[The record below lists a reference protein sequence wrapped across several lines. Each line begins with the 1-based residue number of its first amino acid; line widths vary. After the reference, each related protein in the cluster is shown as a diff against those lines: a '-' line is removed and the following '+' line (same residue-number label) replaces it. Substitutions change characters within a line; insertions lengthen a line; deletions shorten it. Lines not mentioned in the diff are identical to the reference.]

1 MRAPG
6 EHHPAVG
13 EMKEALAS
21 GKCDRREFLRTV
33 TLLGVSAP
41 VAYGMASYILGDD
54 PLGVVPKAQA
64 QSPKKGGTLR
74 VSMVIPEATDP
85 ATFDWVEKSNSVR
98 HQNEFLVMTGPDNIT
113 RPYLA
118 KKWEASDDLKTW
130 TFHLRKDV
138 RWHNGDRFNADDV
151 VFNLNRWLDPAT
163 GSSNLGLFSQ
173 LTEKYNTGETDDSGN
188 PKMGNRMRR
197 GAVERVDDHTVRL
210 HLSQPALAM
219 AENFY
224 NYPTMIVHRDFKGD
238 LTKERNSEKPFDNK
252 DLRDAIVAC
261 VDAGR
266 YRELV
271 FQGRAAE
278 GEHHHVSPIH
288 PEYFALPKLK
298 QNHARA
304 RQLLAKAGYPNGID
318 LTCDVGN
325 TNGPWQQNVCEVLKE
340 QLAPAG
346 IRLSLNVMPSSKYWE
361 IWATTPFGLTAWT
374 HRPLGTMVLSL
385 GYRSGVPW
393 NETAYANPAFDAALD
408 KAESLVDVEER
419 KKAME
424 EVEKILQ
431 QDAIMVQPLWQNKL
445 FVGRNTVHGLNPHPT
460 QYHQFNKVW
469 IDS

>member
-1 MRAPG
+1 MFKRKDTSMRAPG

-238 LTKERNSEKPFDNK
+238 LTKERNGTGPFQIAEFRVGEKVVLKRAPGKYWGDK
-252 DLRDAIVAC
+252 IRHRDEPYWGGKVYLDEIHYIDHGAASAAQLAAYASGQVDAIYEFDIASLAMASSLPNTTIYEAKPPRPALFAC
-261 VDAGR
+261 G
-266 YRELV
+266 
-271 FQGRAAE
+271 
-278 GEHHHVSPIH
+278 
-288 PEYFALPKLK
+288 
-298 QNHARA
+298 
-304 RQLLAKAGYPNGID
+304 
-318 LTCDVGN
+318 
-325 TNGPWQQNVCEVLKE
+325 
-340 QLAPAG
+340 
-346 IRLSLNVMPSSKYWE
+346 
-361 IWATTPFGLTAWT
+361 
-374 HRPLGTMVLSL
+374 
-385 GYRSGVPW
+385 
-393 NETAYANPAFDAALD
+393 
-408 KAESLVDVEER
+408 
-419 KKAME
+419 
-424 EVEKILQ
+424 
-431 QDAIMVQPLWQNKL
+431 
-445 FVGRNTVHGLNPHPT
+445 
-460 QYHQFNKVW
+460 
-469 IDS
+469 